1 MLKYYSFRQVAG
13 SALGFGCCAWR
24 FRSSGH
30 SFSGSVLVA
39 RFLVRSFAAAFAS
52 RWALRVGVFCV
63 VRRVGSFWAVSV
75 PCVRSLPAPAP
86 APSAVPS
93 VPACVARVF
102 SVVGGFSFFGFSG
115 SRSVV
120 SSGCSVLAGL
130 LRGRFFS
137 GVVGC
142 ARGVDSFFAS
152 SFPGLSVCSASA
164 FGSGRSSFARRSIWV
179 VESVARSSGLWCS
192 FPACQCPSGLVPS
205 GRSSRCFSGS
215 GSGSWASL
223 AYACGLGCAC
233 LVFLPAGVAFPPGWS
248 LFGFSSLGG
257 GWWFAPAP

>member
-1 MLKYYSFRQVAG
+1 MLHYYSFRQVAG
-13 SALGFGCCAWR
+13 SALGCGCYSWQ
-24 FRSSGH
+24 FRPSSH
-30 SFSGSVLVA
+30 SFTGSVLAA
-39 RFLVRSFAAAFAS
+39 RFLVQSFAAGFAARWAS
-52 RWALRVGVFCV
+52 RLGIFCA
-63 VRRVGSFWAVSV
+63 VRHFGAAWVVSV
-75 PCVRSLPAPAP
+75 PCLRSLPGPQSSLP
-86 APSAVPS
+86 G
-93 VPACVARVF
+93 CVARVF
-102 SVVGGFSFFGFSG
+102 SVVGQFSHFGFSG

-120 SSGCSVLAGL
+120 TSGCSVLAGL